1 MTKKCISNISFYF
14 KKRFLFKKY
23 SHELSERLQW
33 ILQCKKYSWCIC
45 RGWWKTWNSDLTLTF
60 PNDWT
65 KVISHRPEEKT
76 HTHTHTEKTLR
87 HYKDVTHP
95 RLHTHTHTSAHALS
109 LMSWYRV
116 GNSHWWL
123 CQLNSSMDQTDKV
136 CRAATVWTDSS
147 LSSRP
152 YPLSC
157 VNTHSHQLI
166 PRNKAIKHCD

>member
-1 MTKKCISNISFYF
+1 MNFLNVCSEYYSVKNTAGVYAEDDGRHGTQILPWHFPMTEPKSSLTDLRKKN
-14 KKRFLFKKY
+14 
-23 SHELSERLQW
+23 
-33 ILQCKKYSWCIC
+33 
-45 RGWWKTWNSDLTLTF
+45 
-60 PNDWT
+60 
-65 KVISHRPEEKT
+65 
-76 HTHTHTEKTLR
+76 THTHTEKTLR